1 MKRLIA
7 LLLSLLVLL
16 SLAACGGSGASK
28 PEQELPPLDPATP
41 AQFLQADFRERVQ
54 AGDVGSME
62 ELANEL
68 IANEV
73 IPFAG
78 AAMTVEPGYLNGFT
92 DEITGFEKG
101 AMFAP
106 MIGSIPFVGYIFEL
120 ESGSD
125 ADAFVQLLKDK
136 ADLRWNICT
145 SADEMAVEAVD
156 GTVFFVMSP
165 ASFEG

>member
-1 MKRLIA
+1 MKKIISILLAISLIFA
-7 LLLSLLVLL
+7 LC
-16 SLAACGGSGASK
+16 ACGGKAEPEPQKSPAQQLLADFKDKLASEKDINVLAQTLVETLPFSGASI
-28 PEQELPPLDPATP
+28 E
-41 AQFLQADFRERVQ
+41 
-54 AGDVGSME
+54 
-62 ELANEL
+62 
-68 IANEV
+68 
-73 IPFAG
+73 
-78 AAMTVEPGYLNGFT
+78 VEPGYLNGFT